1 MPTIPPICN
10 VATDWSGHGGFAAVQ
25 QVRIRAGRGTAPG
38 GPGGPPR
45 RFTDRTCHDGGRRA
59 GRRAGV
65 FARRIPP
72 ASGRRPHGAA
82 GPARRRP
89 GDLATL
95 IERNRVPLCRD
106 PAVQADLRA
115 GALAAIRRARPG
127 ARGSPPRLAYLV
139 AGLCWGELCKYLD
152 VFAAGGDW
160 SGRSG
165 ALSLRPLAS
174 VIGRPI
180 HLHRHDRATGRWV
193 RSGVIAPVFPDV
205 EVAGDRPP
213 IQLSVRDGGYQ
224 PRHAPTPTGPAGVGA
239 TVFDAVAGAIVLRGG
254 AAGGGQLRHQVACYL
269 GANQERLAHDA
280 TFQPLLLDALPPAN
294 QAKVTGRLLDEYLA
308 CVGRGGAWP
317 HLRVGG
323 GEHFSISP

>member
-1 MPTIPPICN
+1 MAALPQSNRCGSVPAEAPPQAAPVARRAVSPTGR
-10 VATDWSGHGGFAAVQ
+10 VTAA
-25 QVRIRAGRGTAPG
+25 
-38 GPGGPPR
+38 
-45 RFTDRTCHDGGRRA
+45 DGGRV
-59 GRRAGV
+59 GV
-65 FARRIPP
+65 PGFSHGASRLLPAVARTVPP
-72 ASGRRPHGAA
+72 ARHDAA
-82 GPARRRP
+82 P
-89 GDLATL
+89 GDLAML

-180 HLHRHDRATGRWV
+180 HLHQHDRATGRWV

>member
-1 MPTIPPICN
+1 MAALPQSNRYGSVPAEAPPQAAPVARRAVSPT
-10 VATDWSGHGGFAAVQ
+10 
-25 QVRIRAGRGTAPG
+25 GRVTTA
-38 GPGGPPR
+38 
-45 RFTDRTCHDGGRRA
+45 DGGR
-59 GRRAGV
+59 AGV
-65 FARRIPP
+65 PGL
-72 ASGRRPHGAA
+72 SHGASRLL
-82 GPARRRP
+82 PAVARTVLPTRHDAAP
-89 GDLATL
+89 GDLAML

-254 AAGGGQLRHQVACYL
+254 AAGGGQLRHQVVCYL

-280 TFQPLLLDALPPAN
+280 TFQPLLLDALPSAN

-317 HLRVGG
+317 HPRVGG

>member
-1 MPTIPPICN
+1 MAALPQSNRCGSVPAEAPPQAAPVARRAVSPTGR
-10 VATDWSGHGGFAAVQ
+10 VTAA
-25 QVRIRAGRGTAPG
+25 
-38 GPGGPPR
+38 
-45 RFTDRTCHDGGRRA
+45 DGGRV
-59 GRRAGV
+59 GV
-65 FARRIPP
+65 PGFSHGASRLLPAVARTVPP
-72 ASGRRPHGAA
+72 ARHDAA
-82 GPARRRP
+82 P
-89 GDLATL
+89 GDLAML

-180 HLHRHDRATGRWV
+180 HLHQHDRATGRWV
-193 RSGVIAPVFPDV
+193 RSGVIVPVFPDV

-224 PRHAPTPTGPAGVGA
+224 PRHAPTPTGPAGVGGHRVRRGRRCDRLA
-239 TVFDAVAGAIVLRGG
+239 RRCRRRRSVAPPGRLLSGRQPG
-254 AAGGGQLRHQVACYL
+254 AAGPRRDLPAAAAGRPAAGKSGQSHRPAVGRVSRLRRAGRCLAASPGGR
-269 GANQERLAHDA
+269 RR
-280 TFQPLLLDALPPAN
+280 TFFYFTI
-294 QAKVTGRLLDEYLA
+294 TGR
-308 CVGRGGAWP
+308 RP
-317 HLRVGG
+317 HIAR
-323 GEHFSISP
+323 

>member
-1 MPTIPPICN
+1 MAALPRSNRCESVPAEAPPQATPVARRAVSPTGR
-10 VATDWSGHGGFAAVQ
+10 VTAA
-25 QVRIRAGRGTAPG
+25 
-38 GPGGPPR
+38 
-45 RFTDRTCHDGGRRA
+45 DGGRV
-59 GRRAGV
+59 GV
-65 FARRIPP
+65 PGFSHGASRLLPAVARTVPP
-72 ASGRRPHGAA
+72 ARHDAA
-82 GPARRRP
+82 P

-180 HLHRHDRATGRWV
+180 HLHQHDRATGRWV

-317 HLRVGG
+317 HPRAGG

>member
-1 MPTIPPICN
+1 MAALPQSNRCGSVPAEAPPQAAPVARRAVSPTGR
-10 VATDWSGHGGFAAVQ
+10 VTAA
-25 QVRIRAGRGTAPG
+25 
-38 GPGGPPR
+38 
-45 RFTDRTCHDGGRRA
+45 DGGRV
-59 GRRAGV
+59 GV
-65 FARRIPP
+65 PGFSHGASRLLPAVARTVPP
-72 ASGRRPHGAA
+72 ARHDAA
-82 GPARRRP
+82 P
-89 GDLATL
+89 GDLAML